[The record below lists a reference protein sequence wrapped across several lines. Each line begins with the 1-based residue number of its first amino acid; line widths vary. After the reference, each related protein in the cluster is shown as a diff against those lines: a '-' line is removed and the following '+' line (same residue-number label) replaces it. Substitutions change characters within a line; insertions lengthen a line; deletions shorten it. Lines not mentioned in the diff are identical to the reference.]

1 MEAGEEGETHLP
13 LYGMRIDIRCCCD
26 DRSNKVR
33 KETERGRGEEEGGG
47 GGGGGGGE
55 GKAATRQPI
64 SCHYIYTFGD

>member
-13 LYGMRIDIRCCCD
+13 LSECVSTSDAVVTTDRI
-26 DRSNKVR
+26 RSERRQREAVVR
-33 KETERGRGEEEGGG
+33 KR